1 MTQRKIQSVQLSDS
15 GVVPGPYTL
24 ANITIDASGRITT
37 AANGSGGTGTVTSV
51 SVDGTLGR
59 ITSSGSPIIGS
70 GSITLDLATTAVTP
84 GAYTSSNI
92 TVDAYGRITSAAN
105 GSSVPSLTD
114 NQVAYGSPLNVITSS
129 ADFTYDDVTGVLA
142 VGPVALPALVTA
154 NTGQSIT
161 VEGDTGAK
169 FKSGVNTLGINSSG
183 AVLVN
188 ASAGTSGQVLTS
200 TGSGSPAVWSTPA
213 SGGLEMNVYLLNNGT
228 GSFGGSLVGNWSSV
242 QKMDE
247 CLVTTWGNFDSYA
260 GSFECLVQG
269 VYEIVVECRIIGDN
283 GSPAFTWPDELTS
296 YGVDLLADVP
306 ATNTTP
312 QTKLHTRYSPPGVYP
327 NLSGNTGL
335 SIASSAEAALAATTS
350 SFTERFIV
358 RSTVTGKVHP
368 KLFAFSYNSSGASAT
383 FSMSISFMKIS
394 DYTPA

>member
-188 ASAGTSGQVLTS
+188 ASAGTAGQVLTS
-200 TGSGSPAVWSTPA
+200 AGSGAPSVWSTPA
-213 SGGLEMNVYLLNNGT
+213 GAPPTFAARLLGT
-228 GSFGGSLVGNWSSV
+228 GTSSMNRSMYSTWTAVVIQTSTEASWLSYPSHLSLEANGFWRITVVGYA
-242 QKMDE
+242 DP
-247 CLVTTWGNFDSYA
+247 GPA
-260 GSFECLVQG
+260 GS
-269 VYEIVVECRIIGDN
+269 
-283 GSPAFTWPDELTS
+283 WPDDSTV
-296 YGVDLLADVP
+296 YGTYV
-306 ATNTTP
+306 
-312 QTKLHTRYSPPGVYP
+312 S
-327 NLSGNTGL
+327 
-335 SIASSAEAALAATTS
+335 AALPYNQTSQYARSAVSGFPTSWSYLGADAQKASWTDEFIVEVTAQPLAFPIALFAENYNGGATT
-350 SFTERFIV
+350 V
-358 RSTVTGKVHP
+358 QYHAMVT
-368 KLFAFSYNSSGASAT
+368 AQRIA
-383 FSMSISFMKIS
+383 
-394 DYTPA
+394 

>member
-142 VGPVALPALVTA
+142 VGPVALPALVQA
-154 NTGQSIT
+154 NVGQSIT

-188 ASAGTSGQVLTS
+188 ASAGTTGQVLTS
-200 TGSGSPAVWSTPA
+200 AGSGSPAYWAAAGGSTPTFAVRLLSAGTTNMNRSMFSTWIAIPIVTSTEA
-213 SGGLEMNVYLLNNGT
+213 SWLSYPSHLSLEANGFWRITVTGFADPGDGGYWPNYASVYGTYISAALPYNQTSQYARTGVSGFGT
-228 GSFGGSLVGNWSSV
+228 GWGDLSFSAQVANWT
-242 QKMDE
+242 DE
-247 CLVTTWGNFDSYA
+247 FIVEVTAQPLTFPIALFAETYA
-260 GSFECLVQG
+260 GSGQNVRFHAMVTAQR
-269 VYEIVVECRIIGDN
+269 IV
-283 GSPAFTWPDELTS
+283 
-296 YGVDLLADVP
+296 
-306 ATNTTP
+306 
-312 QTKLHTRYSPPGVYP
+312 
-327 NLSGNTGL
+327 
-335 SIASSAEAALAATTS
+335 
-350 SFTERFIV
+350 
-358 RSTVTGKVHP
+358 
-368 KLFAFSYNSSGASAT
+368 
-383 FSMSISFMKIS
+383 
-394 DYTPA
+394 